1 MGSAK
6 NGRRISVAFVDIEA
20 SMNAGKTLM
29 FSGLP
34 KIENARLVTSILPNP
49 DSEFKQQT
57 RETGENL
64 PMQYITHIS
73 RSL

>member
-1 MGSAK
+1 MAL
-6 NGRRISVAFVDIEA
+6 VDMVV

-34 KIENARLVTSILPNP
+34 KIESARLVTSILPNP
-49 DSEFKQQT
+49 DLEFKQQI